1 MNAKEIAEKNKIL
14 EFTIGS
20 HLYGT
25 AIPTSDKDYSGVFM
39 PDENMVFGFE
49 RADNVDL
56 SLKSKREDGKNDTD
70 AVDITLYEI
79 RKFIKLA
86 LENNPNI
93 LEQMFINHENII
105 FSNWYGNELLKHAH
119 LFPYKRLE
127 EKFLAYAFS
136 QKHKMVI
143 RTDNYHALENA
154 SEWLEDYVKTVEDG
168 KRLLV
173 EITDK
178 KLPFMSVKGDTVLV
192 GDLNFQKHFML
203 RRVKKMI
210 TDRLSKATNRKELLT
225 KHGYD
230 TKFAS
235 HLIRLMLEGRE
246 LLITGNLVFPLKERQ
261 LIIDVKL
268 GKYKMTEVLKMAEE
282 FEKSVKDA
290 VTISSLPSKPRYD
303 DVQNLVKNLLM
314 TWFDIK
320 R

>member
-14 EFTIGS
+14 KFTIGS

-25 AIPTSDKDYSGVFM
+25 TTPTSDKDYSGIFM

-49 RADNVDL
+49 HADEVDL
-56 SLKSKREDGKNDTD
+56 SLKSKREDGKNDKD
-70 AVDITLYEI
+70 AVDITLYEL

-119 LFPYKRLE
+119 LFPYKRLK
-127 EKFLAYAFS
+127 EKFLAYAGS
-136 QKHKMVI
+136 QRHKMVI

-154 SEWLEDYVKTVEDG
+154 NEWLEDYVKTVEDG
-168 KRLLV
+168 KKLL
-173 EITDK
+173 IDK
-178 KLPFMSVKGDTVLV
+178 RLPFISAKGDNVLV

-203 RRVKKMI
+203 RKVKKMI
-210 TDRLSKATNRKELLT
+210 AERLSKATNRKELLT

-235 HLIRLMLEGRE
+235 HLVRLMLEGRE
-246 LLITGNLVFPLKERQ
+246 LLTTGCLIFPLRERQ
-261 LIIDVKL
+261 LILDIKL
-268 GKYKMTEVLKMAEE
+268 GKYKMTDVLKMAEE
-282 FEKSVKDA
+282 FEKEVEND
-290 VTISSLPSKPRYD
+290 VVHSSLPNKPRYD
-303 DVQNLVKNLLM
+303 EIQELTKNLLKK
-314 TWFDIK
+314 FFNLS
-320 R
+320 